1 MILKVINSNSQGNCY
16 ILETENSALL
26 IECGVAFSEIK
37 EAINF
42 NISKIDACLITHE
55 HGDHAKSIKE
65 VQSSGIPIVA
75 STGTFDACGTSDLV
89 NLLDFRASHGCMFLT
104 PIKRSQEHGWQV
116 NAFNVDHDASE
127 PLGFIIEHP
136 DCGKVLFV
144 TDTYVLRY
152 KFPFEFDHVIIEA
165 NYCENLAEDWR
176 QSKGNN
182 FVEGRR
188 LKNHMSFQTA
198 LLTLSKM
205 NLSRCKNIVLIHL
218 SDGLTDAKRFKEEME
233 GAFGI
238 PTTVAA
244 PKVEVNFSLNPY

>member
-1 MILKVINSNSQGNCY
+1 MILKVINSNSKGNCY
-16 ILETENSALL
+16 ILEGENSALL
-26 IECGVAFSEIK
+26 IECGVKFEQIK
-37 EAINF
+37 QAINF
-42 NISKIDACLITHE
+42 NVSKIDACLVTHE
-55 HGDHAKSIKE
+55 HGDHARAINAI
-65 VQSSGIPIVA
+65 VQNGIRTIA
-75 STGTFDACGTSDLV
+75 SNGTRKALGMPYSK
-89 NLLDFRASHGCMFLT
+89 RGKSHGLMEFEKDWI
-104 PIKRSQEHGWQV
+104 IKS
-116 NAFNVDHDASE
+116 FNVDHDAAE

-152 KFPFEFDHVIIEA
+152 QFPYEFDHVIIEA
-165 NYCENLAEDWR
+165 NYCEDLAEEWR
-176 QSKGNN
+176 QSKGND

-205 NLSRCKNIVLIHL
+205 ALASCKNIVLIHL
-218 SDGLTDAKRFKEEME
+218 SDGLTDEKRFKEETE
-233 GAFGI
+233 KRFGI

>member
-1 MILKVINSNSQGNCY
+1 
-16 ILETENSALL
+16 L
-26 IECGVAFSEIK
+26 IECGVKFSEIK
-37 EAINF
+37 EAIGF
-42 NISKIDACLITHE
+42 NVSKIDACIVTHE
-55 HGDHAKSIKE
+55 HGDHAKAIKE
-65 VQSSGIPIVA
+65 VQSNGIPIVA
-75 STGTFDACGTSDLV
+75 STGTFKACGTSDLV
-89 NLLDFRASHGCMFLT
+89 NLLDCRVAHGCIFLT
-104 PIKRSQEHGWQV
+104 PIKKYQEHGWQIK
-116 NAFNVDHDASE
+116 AFKVDHDAAE

-152 KFPFEFDHVIIEA
+152 KFPYKLDHIIIEA
-165 NYCENLAEDWR
+165 NYCEELAEEWR

-205 NLSRCKNIVLIHL
+205 DLSNCKNIVLIHL
-218 SDGLTDAKRFKEEME
+218 SDGLTDEKRFKQETEER
-233 GAFGI
+233 FGI

-244 PKVEVNFSLNPY
+244 PKVQVNFSLNPY